1 MNPDIPGALPSAEFQ
16 FILDQL
22 ALRVFWKD
30 KDSRYLG
37 CNQAFAKDAGLNEP
51 AEIIGKTDLDL
62 PWAANAAV
70 LRQHDQEVIATG
82 SSFAAEE
89 EPLSDLHGLKFWL
102 NKKKIPLRDQQGNNI
117 GVLGM
122 YDDISELKQIK
133 SEEIKIK
140 RALNLLIHTNHAAAM
155 AQNEQ
160 DLFSSVCRL
169 AVEAGY
175 KMAWV
180 GLAQHDEQK
189 SVHPISEEGIVGDY
203 LKSIKVSWADNEYGR
218 GPTGTAIRE
227 IRPIINQDFLTNP
240 SVAPWRAAAIKMGY
254 QSSIALPIAETNNGA
269 IGALMVYAAEPNS
282 FNPEETTLL
291 EELSK
296 ILAFGV
302 VGLREHKK
310 RYEALINTVGAIAA
324 TIELRDPYTAGHQR
338 QVADL
343 AVGIAI
349 DMGLDAE
356 YVQGIRLASMI
367 HDVGKIGIPAEI
379 LSKPTKLSEI
389 EYSLIKTHPVT
400 GSEILKPIPFEW
412 PIADMVRQHH
422 ERMDGSGYPKGL
434 KGEEINLGARI
445 IAVADVVD
453 SMCSHRPYR
462 AALGMDKAKEEL
474 TKGRGTAYDAQVVD
488 ACLSYLDKNPNG
500 FYKVQQNIG

>member
-1 MNPDIPGALPSAEFQ
+1 M
-16 FILDQL
+16 
-22 ALRVFWKD
+22 
-30 KDSRYLG
+30 
-37 CNQAFAKDAGLNEP
+37 
-51 AEIIGKTDLDL
+51 
-62 PWAANAAV
+62 
-70 LRQHDQEVIATG
+70 
-82 SSFAAEE
+82 
-89 EPLSDLHGLKFWL
+89 
-102 NKKKIPLRDQQGNNI
+102 
-117 GVLGM
+117 LGM
-122 YDDISELKQIK
+122 YDDISPLKQIK

-140 RALNLLIHTNHAAAM
+140 RALNLLVNTNHAAAN
-155 AQNEQ
+155 AKNEQ

-175 KMAWV
+175 KMAWI
-180 GLAQHDEQK
+180 GLAEHDEQK

-240 SVAPWRAAAIKMGY
+240 SVAPWRSAAIKMGY
-254 QSSIALPIAETNNGA
+254 QSSIALPIADTSDGA

-291 EELSK
+291 EELTK
-296 ILAFGV
+296 ILAFGI

-356 YVQGIRLASMI
+356 HVQGIRLASMI

-379 LSKPTKLSEI
+379 LSKPTKLTEI
-389 EYSLIKTHPVT
+389 EYSLIKTHPET
-400 GSEILKPIPFEW
+400 GSELLKSIPFDW
-412 PIADMVRQHH
+412 PIAEMVRQHH

-462 AALGMDKAKEEL
+462 AALGMGKAEEEL
-474 TKGRGTAYDAQVVD
+474 LRGRGTAYDAKVVD
-488 ACLSYLDKNPNG
+488 TCISYLEKKPYN
-500 FYKVQQNIG
+500 FSS